1 MMEEKR
7 AKKTSRYMVL
17 ITGENTHFEIPVDNM
32 KDFNVLQN
40 ILEILK
46 KKL

>member
-1 MMEEKR
+1 MSEK
-7 AKKTSRYMVL
+7 KESKYLVL
-17 ITGENTHFEIPVDNM
+17 ITGTNTHFEIPVDNM
-32 KDFNVLQN
+32 KDFNDLQN

>member
-1 MMEEKR
+1 MADEKKG
-7 AKKTSRYMVL
+7 KKQGKYLVL
-17 ITGENTHFEIPVDNM
+17 ITGENTHFEIPVDNL

>member
-1 MMEEKR
+1 MTDEK
-7 AKKTSRYMVL
+7 KESKYLVL
-17 ITGENTHFEIPVDNM
+17 ITGKNTHFEIPIDNL
-32 KDFNVLQN
+32 KDFSDLQN